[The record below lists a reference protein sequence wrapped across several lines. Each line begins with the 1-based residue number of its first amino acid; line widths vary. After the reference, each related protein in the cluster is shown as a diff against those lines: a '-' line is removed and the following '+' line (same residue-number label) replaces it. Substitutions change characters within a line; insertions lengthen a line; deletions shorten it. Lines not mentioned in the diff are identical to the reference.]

1 MPEVGPGLRVVICR
15 GGDIAEWLSAVAQLR
30 IEVFRDYPYLYDG
43 DVDYE
48 ANYLQTYTR
57 TPDALLVLALDGER
71 VVGAST
77 GLPLAEAEADFQAPF
92 HERGMDMNDVFY
104 FGESILL
111 PEYRGQGLGHRFFD
125 EREAHAR
132 AFGSFKWTAF
142 AAVDR
147 SEDDPRRPAD
157 YRANDPFWTRRGYV
171 RHPDMQMQ
179 LAWKQIGDEQETEQ
193 ALTFWLRPLENV
205 H

>member
-1 MPEVGPGLRVVICR
+1 MPEVSAGLQVIVCR
-15 GGDIAEWLSAVAQLR
+15 GGDIAEWLSEVAQLR
-30 IEVFRDYPYLYDG
+30 IDVFRDYPYLYDG

-57 TPDALLVLALDGER
+57 ASDALLVLALDGER

-77 GLPLAEAEADFQAPF
+77 GLPLAEAETDFQAPF
-92 HERGMDMNDVFY
+92 LERGMDMDDVFY

-132 AFGSFKWTAF
+132 ALGTFKWTAF

-147 SEDDPRRPAD
+147 SEDDPRRPAG

-171 RHPDMQMQ
+171 RQPDMQMQ
-179 LAWKQIGDEQETEQ
+179 LAWKQIGDEQETQ
-193 ALTFWLRPLENV
+193 QSLTFWLRRLEKV